1 MPTMQNVGGSRRW
14 FDDVK
19 MTPSPVRSKQRRRTD
34 NNQKKWFKKVLGGK
48 PALQLGNAKKQ
59 PPAGAM
65 RMRRLQGKNK
75 NAQKKGPNFGSI
87 DKPSRVKRENTKGVQ
102 WLMES
107 AMRSKLRP
115 DKNPFPEEHMIAS
128 DHHAERQRASALAAS
143 MAQARAKAKREEQ
156 EQRLREEAARRA
168 ADAEENRQ
176 RMHMQAFINNRVV
189 SERRRAAHETRHR
202 SAGNTTKAIQP
213 KFAGRSEKKKSG
225 NNADVIRT
233 KLNGKLKFGKKVAP
247 SIAAGTGDPYCGQR
261 ASIASLEKT
270 MTDLIWLW

>member
-1 MPTMQNVGGSRRW
+1 M
-14 FDDVK
+14 
-19 MTPSPVRSKQRRRTD
+19 
-34 NNQKKWFKKVLGGK
+34 LGGK
-48 PALQLGNAKKQ
+48 PTLQLGNAKKQ

-87 DKPSRVKRENTKGVQ
+87 NKPSRAKRENAKGVQ

-115 DKNPFPEEHMIAS
+115 DKNPFPEEHLIAS
-128 DHHAERQRASALAAS
+128 DHYAERQRRALAAS
-143 MAQARAKAKREEQ
+143 MAQARAKAKQEEQ
-156 EQRLREEAARRA
+156 DQRLREEAARRA

-202 SAGNTTKAIQP
+202 SAANTTKAIQP
-213 KFAGRSEKKKSG
+213 KFAGRSEKKK
-225 NNADVIRT
+225 IR
-233 KLNGKLKFGKKVAP
+233 
-247 SIAAGTGDPYCGQR
+247 
-261 ASIASLEKT
+261 
-270 MTDLIWLW
+270 